1 MTELELYYFQDG
13 GNKILLKMCS
23 YTSYLPVIFSH
34 TQSKNFPTCSGQPMV
49 SSAPCA
55 DVVRG
60 EGRQHRKRK
69 RQEGENKH
77 AAMWAQLPHAV
88 RVSPSKRLDGCI

>member
-1 MTELELYYFQDG
+1 MTELELYYFQDR
-13 GNKILLKMCS
+13 GNKILLKMCW
-23 YTSYLPVIFSH
+23 YTSFLPAIFSH
-34 TQSKNFPTCSGQPMV
+34 TQSKNFPTVLWTADG
-49 SSAPCA
+49 SAPCA

-69 RQEGENKH
+69 RQERENKH

-88 RVSPSKRLDGCI
+88 RVSPSKQLDGCI